1 MTILTC
7 NSIQVSKTGAVRMR
21 WKVNLWLP
29 QKKILSEPTR
39 HVAAN
44 DNIHE
49 AKKAANDNHE
59 PIVYKKLVNQE
70 S

>member
-1 MTILTC
+1 MSDTNKIY
-7 NSIQVSKTGAVRMR
+7 SAVRMR
-21 WKVNLWLP
+21 WKVSLWLP

-59 PIVYKKLVNQE
+59 PIAYKKLVNQE